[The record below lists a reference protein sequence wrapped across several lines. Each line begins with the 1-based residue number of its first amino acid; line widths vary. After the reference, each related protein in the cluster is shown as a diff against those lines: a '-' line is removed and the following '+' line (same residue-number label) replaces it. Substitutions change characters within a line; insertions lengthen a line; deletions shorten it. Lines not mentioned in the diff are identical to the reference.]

1 MIGRIEKK
9 RNSFVIVSAQHAK
22 WANATEEEKD
32 EMGKLEV
39 ENCYKEDGE
48 QIFTPIKM
56 LEPMYLVARS
66 IVNRGEKQDCVL
78 KKHDVVKF
86 GRVRFKIQS
95 IKVSNLILRH
105 NEKKEKL
112 L

>member
-1 MIGRIEKK
+1 MR
-9 RNSFVIVSAQHAK
+9 
-22 WANATEEEKD
+22 
-32 EMGKLEV
+32 KLEF

-86 GRVRFKIQS
+86 GRVRFKVQT
-95 IKVSNLILRH
+95 IKVSNLIQRH
-105 NEKKEKL
+105 NQKKEKL
-112 L
+112 LERKKAWEEKVKESFANMGIKKIAS